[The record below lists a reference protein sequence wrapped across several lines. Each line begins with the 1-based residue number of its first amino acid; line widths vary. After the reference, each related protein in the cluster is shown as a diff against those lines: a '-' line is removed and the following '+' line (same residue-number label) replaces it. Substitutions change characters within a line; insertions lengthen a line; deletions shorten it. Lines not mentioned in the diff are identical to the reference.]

1 MSRKVLNKNIEVI
14 DNKAIIT
21 EKIET
26 TLDRRQLESKLEQLR
41 RHKSRIEDQIER
53 LSGELG
59 GLGLEE
65 QEILEL
71 LEVIG

>member
-41 RHKSRIEDQIER
+41 RHKSRVEDQIER

>member
-41 RHKSRIEDQIER
+41 RHKSRVEDQIER

-59 GLGLEE
+59 ELGLEE
-65 QEILEL
+65 QEMLEL
-71 LEVIG
+71 LEVIE

>member
-1 MSRKVLNKNIEVI
+1 MSRKILNKNIEVI
-14 DNKAIIT
+14 DNMAIIT